1 MAATNSN
8 KQRPTASYSDNAEE
22 REEDKEDN
30 NNNKNG
36 KKPINTYSPLTNTII
51 KEAGINTLPRSHDTA
66 ATRVYTIYD

>member
-51 KEAGINTLPRSHDTA
+51 KEAGRNILPR
-66 ATRVYTIYD
+66 